1 MTTETPPD
9 DWVLLEAINAEL
21 SQLIRTMWRHK
32 RSNGTNSSD
41 MAK

>member
-9 DWVLLEAINAEL
+9 EVLLEAINAEL
-21 SQLIRTMWRHK
+21 SQLIRTMWRYK
-32 RSNGTNSSD
+32 LSSGTNSSD